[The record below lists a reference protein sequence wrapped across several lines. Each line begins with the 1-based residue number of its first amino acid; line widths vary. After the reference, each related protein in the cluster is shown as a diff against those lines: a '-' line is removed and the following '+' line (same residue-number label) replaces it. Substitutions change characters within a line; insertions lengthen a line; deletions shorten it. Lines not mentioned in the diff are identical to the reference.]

1 MTTDKLNY
9 ADLWDK
15 RSHEMRAI
23 KIQEIRSI
31 DTAESIDLFTGMVEW
46 ANEKHG
52 SRQTSGLIEQQA
64 VFSRNASPK
73 PCKSDVKNLYTTF

>member
-1 MTTDKLNY
+1 MTTNKLNY

-15 RSHEMRAI
+15 RSREMRAI

-52 SRQTSGLIEQQA
+52 SRPTSGLIEQQA
-64 VFSRNASPK
+64 VFRNFRSLEASSPFHK
-73 PCKSDVKNLYTTF
+73 